1 MKFEKLLCGFRKHQT
16 DVADVFRAAAG
27 HHVNGQVILVV
38 IVDDQTFERIAYG
51 FPPLVVLIEY
61 VPAIHVAV
69 FVDHQK
75 HLLEMQAE
83 IRVLRIGRQKLPHR
97 VCQPSRGHIPAVRQ
111 QRIEL
116 HVYPARARDFNVP
129 GRELE
134 LQPVAPPVSASARH
148 LCFAEG
154 AQIERRRLKEYAV
167 SSSVSCNFS
176 GFILPPSESA
186 DRALAFCE
194 ALVMTD

>member
-1 MKFEKLLCGFRKHQT
+1 M
-16 DVADVFRAAAG
+16 V
-27 HHVNGQVILVV
+27 LVV

-61 VPAIHVAV
+61 VPAVHVAV

-116 HVYPARARDFNVP
+116 HMYPARARDFNVP